1 MHRDH
6 NNFVRAIKDRR
17 KIRLIYSSED
27 GDSSF
32 FQAKLSAPMDYS
44 TKLSAP
50 MDYHPDRRATDKSDC
65 YYFWDF
71 EESNNGAP
79 LILEPD
85 KIISMDLD
93 KKTFD
98 PSDFVTWDVRELPW
112 FLKRDWGKFS

>member
-6 NNFVRAIKDRR
+6 NIFVQAIKDRR
-17 KIRLIYSSED
+17 KIRLIYSSEASD
-27 GDSSF
+27 TCL

-71 EESNNGAP
+71 GESNNGTP

-93 KKTFD
+93 KETFD

>member
-1 MHRDH
+1 MHRDY

-27 GDSSF
+27 DDI
-32 FQAKLSAPMDYS
+32 QA
-44 TKLSAP
+44 KLSAP

-71 EESNNGAP
+71 EEGDNGAP

-85 KIISMDLD
+85 KIISMNLD
-93 KKTFD
+93 KRTFD
-98 PSDFVTWDVRELPW
+98 PSDFVTWDVKELPW

>member
-27 GDSSF
+27 DDI
-32 FQAKLSAPMDYS
+32 QAKLSAPMDYS

-65 YYFWDF
+65 YHFWDF
-71 EESNNGAP
+71 EEGDNGAP

-85 KIISMDLD
+85 KIISMNLD
-93 KKTFD
+93 KRTFD
-98 PSDFVTWDVRELPW
+98 PSDFVTWDVRKLPW

>member
-6 NNFVRAIKDRR
+6 NNFIRAIKDRR

-27 GDSSF
+27 DDSSF
-32 FQAKLSAPMDYS
+32 FQAKLSAPI
-44 TKLSAP
+44 
-50 MDYHPDRRATDKSDC
+50 DYHPDRRATDKSDC

-71 EESNNGAP
+71 EESNNGNP

-93 KKTFD
+93 KETFD
-98 PSDFVTWDVRELPW
+98 PSDFVTWDVREVPW